1 MIVSLS
7 CIEVAARVPT
17 RHRLEVRPTDGA
29 KGQTPRPIQGYHT
42 IWVPGMKYLS
52 TVASLRRN
60 RRVKQFTVV
69 CFEKCAAC
77 H

>member
-1 MIVSLS
+1 MSRRAIDSKL
-7 CIEVAARVPT
+7 
-17 RHRLEVRPTDGA
+17 
-29 KGQTPRPIQGYHT
+29 GQPMALGDKRRDQFKAIIL